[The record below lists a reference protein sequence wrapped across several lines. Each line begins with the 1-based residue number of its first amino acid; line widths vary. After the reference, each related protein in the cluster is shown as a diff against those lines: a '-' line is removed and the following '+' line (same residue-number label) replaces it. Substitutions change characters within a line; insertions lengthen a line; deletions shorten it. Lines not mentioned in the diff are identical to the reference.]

1 MNDSRKN
8 SDQENERSPETDNE
22 AIKNSGD
29 VNADKLQKSYD
40 PNKDAPDYPHYPA
53 SEDLL
58 NPSNDVER
66 ADVDVESITRA
77 GNIAENAPS
86 AGSVVS
92 QDGGEFPTANGDDDE
107 DDLGIVPGTEADVT
121 KEDLLLLGPK
131 DQDMDLGEDEAY
143 KDKGFPLEQ
152 TGEDLDV
159 PGEELDDSNE
169 ELGEEDE
176 ENNYYSLGGDNH
188 ENLEEDQAGQE

>member
-1 MNDSRKN
+1 MEPSKKDIEQE
-8 SDQENERSPETDNE
+8 SDRNPETDNE
-22 AIKNSGD
+22 AIKNSAEVD
-29 VNADKLQKSYD
+29 ADKLQKNYD
-40 PNKDAPDYPHYPA
+40 PEKDAPDYPHYPA

-58 NPSNDVER
+58 NPSNNTER
-66 ADVDVESITRA
+66 ADVDVESIARSGKVA
-77 GNIAENAPS
+77 DDARS
-86 AGSVVS
+86 AGTIVPAEGMELPVP
-92 QDGGEFPTANGDDDE
+92 DDLDDE

-131 DQDMDLGEDEAY
+131 DQDMDMGEDEEF
-143 KDKGFPLEQ
+143 KGKGFPLTQ

-159 PGEELDDSNE
+159 PGDELDDSNE

-188 ENLEEDQAGQE
+188 GNLDEDQAGEE